1 MFQDV
6 PDKAH
11 HIIKSMSKQQYRSEM
26 GIMGDILDVT
36 MDGGQQGVIV
46 SAISRRANLS
56 HYSVLDKCEKLISA
70 GLMESRRDERNRL
83 FKITEKGLG
92 FIKEF
97 QRFQTIVDSMNL
109 RYYAMNLQQIV
120 AQKHQSP
127 GGEMLLV
134 GNTDIL
140 SAMVRIPIVVI
151 GLVVVALSIP
161 IQQSLG
167 SSRTLD
173 FTIYSDGST
182 HVFYE
187 LETNPL
193 EPEFST
199 KLFGT
204 TLENLTIIDN
214 NGFLLSYE
222 TVGDS
227 ITIETLGA
235 SHIFIDYDTQELVS
249 KTGKIWKFS
258 VDSSSE
264 YSLLM
269 PNDSVIVEMNNF
281 PISMEVEN
289 EQSRLVFTPGQTNIS
304 YYISTLASAQVAES
318 ISEDGG
324 TDNSSI
330 LWILGGVV
338 SSIVIA
344 AAIIVIKRKTGTPK
358 SSVIIQKDEEPK
370 LQSLDPESIFKAKQD
385 LREDDK
391 EIINFISANGGQVFE
406 SELRKKFLQPRT
418 TMWRAVKRL
427 ERHGII
433 EIVKKDFQN
442 VIKLR
447 STLEDDS

>member
-1 MFQDV
+1 MN
-6 PDKAH
+6 P
-11 HIIKSMSKQQYRSEM
+11 QQ
-26 GIMGDILDVT
+26 
-36 MDGGQQGVIV
+36 
-46 SAISRRANLS
+46 
-56 HYSVLDKCEKLISA
+56 K
-70 GLMESRRDERNRL
+70 
-83 FKITEKGLG
+83 
-92 FIKEF
+92 
-97 QRFQTIVDSMNL
+97 
-109 RYYAMNLQQIV
+109 V

-134 GNTDIL
+134 GNMDIL
-140 SAMVRIPIVVI
+140 SAMVRIPLVVI
-151 GLVVVALSIP
+151 GLVLVALSIP

-258 VDSSSE
+258 VDPSSE

-304 YYISTLASAQVAES
+304 YYISTLASAQS
-318 ISEDGG
+318 IQPTPTDGS
-324 TDNSSI
+324 TDNSLI
-330 LWILGGVV
+330 MYIGG
-338 SSIVIA
+338 IA
-344 AAIIVIKRKTGTPK
+344 AAAIVAAIVITKRKSRISQSSITVEESEPPK
-358 SSVIIQKDEEPK
+358 P
-370 LQSLDPESIFKAKQD
+370 QSLDPESIFKVKTD

-391 EIINFISANGGQVFE
+391 EIVNFLSANGGQAYE

-427 ERHGII
+427 ERQGIVDVV
-433 EIVKKDFQN
+433 EKDLQNLVKLK
-442 VIKLR
+442 
-447 STLEDDS
+447 SSLEDNS